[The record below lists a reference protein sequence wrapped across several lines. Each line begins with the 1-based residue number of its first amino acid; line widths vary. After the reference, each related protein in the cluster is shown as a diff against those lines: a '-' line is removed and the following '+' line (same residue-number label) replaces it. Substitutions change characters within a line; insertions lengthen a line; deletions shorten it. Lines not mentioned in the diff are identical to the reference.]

1 MQTNK
6 YNTQN
11 NIHHFNDSRS
21 GRPKH
26 EVAEIFR
33 RFLGAYL
40 KKHKLSTLQHKVAD
54 AIIKCRTSDLGHHKY
69 KCKECGYEKI
79 EYNSCRNRHCP
90 KCQGFKRMEW
100 VGKRLEELLPVYYY
114 HAVFTMVHTLNV
126 IALYNKKIFYD
137 IMMKASARTLLDFA
151 LDPKYLGAKIGFVG
165 ILHTWGQTLAE
176 HIHMHYIIPGGGIS
190 EDGKRW
196 INLPYR
202 KKFLFP
208 VKAMSKRMRHTFAKM
223 LLEAYDKGKL
233 EFPEEYAELREPE
246 KFKEYLNKASWE
258 NWINYVKKPFAGPEQ
273 VVKYIGRYTHR
284 VAISNHRIID
294 ISDDKVTF
302 KYKDYNDEDKIKIMT
317 LSAEEFIR
325 RFMLHILPKGFQKI
339 RYFGIFA
346 NGKKDKYL
354 KLARELL
361 KMTKEQIKKAV
372 AYINDAMDKLLTCPC
387 CGTGKLSIIEVFRP
401 GKFAPG

>member
-1 MQTNK
+1 MHTIQDHQQRK
-6 YNTQN
+6 PR
-11 NIHHFNDSRS
+11 HS
-21 GRPKH
+21 
-26 EVAEIFR
+26 VAEI
-33 RFLGAYL
+33 LKSYL
-40 KKHKLSTLQHKVAD
+40 PDYLRNHKLSTRQYKAAN
-54 AIIKCRTSDLGHHKY
+54 AIMTCRTEKQGYHKY
-69 KCKECGYEKI
+69 KCEECGFEKI
-79 EYNSCRNRHCP
+79 EYNSCGNRHCP
-90 KCQGFKRMEW
+90 KCQKAKSAEW
-100 VGKRLEELLPVYYY
+100 VGKRLKELLPVYYY

-151 LDPKYLGAKIGFVG
+151 KDPKFLGAKIGFVG

-190 EDGKRW
+190 EDNKRW

-202 KKFLFP
+202 KNFLFP
-208 VKAMSKRMRHTFAKM
+208 VKAMSKRMRSIFSKM

-233 EFPEEYAELREPE
+233 VFPEEYSELREPE
-246 KFKEYLNKASWE
+246 KFKEYLNKAAWE

-284 VAISNHRIID
+284 VAISNHRIKD
-294 ISDDKVTF
+294 VSDRVVTF
-302 KYKDYNDEDKIKIMT
+302 TYKDYNDENKTKIMT
-317 LSAEEFIR
+317 LKAEEFIR

-361 KMTKEQIKKAV
+361 NVTEKEIEKAV
-372 AYINDAMDKLLTCPC
+372 AYINDKIDKLLTCPC
-387 CGTGKLSIIEVFRP
+387 CGIGKLQFIDLFRP
-401 GKFAPG
+401 GKLVPG